1 VPIIAIRDR
10 RNHRHAI
17 LRQPAGIAGIDRPP
31 GSTNVHSAVNP
42 DLRNDASEAT
52 NTAARWRS
60 PWLIARI
67 LMIVVL
73 SGVPILAISADVFD
87 LIPQHTTALLIL
99 LPLIAVLAVVAAF
112 SPHRIDMVL
121 GQGLIAGMVACLVY
135 DAFRLFCVH
144 ALGMMGDFI
153 PVMGRWVT
161 GATAD
166 SAASAVVGYMWRY
179 LGDGGGLG
187 VAFFA
192 LALAVGFGRRSVRPL
207 MVVIACIGYAVFV
220 WSGLIATVALSA
232 YGEQRM
238 FHLTAATIWV
248 TLIGHLIFGLVLGL
262 LFVRARRAWY
272 GPELEW
278 PPILSVPTWLR
289 ARNVFAFSR
298 SRENAVSTVEAE
310 TPQTP

>member
-1 VPIIAIRDR
+1 MD
-10 RNHRHAI
+10 N
-17 LRQPAGIAGIDRPP
+17 QPPNADVQHV
-31 GSTNVHSAVNP
+31 SSAEN
-42 DLRNDASEAT
+42 NKT
-52 NTAARWRS
+52 ARWRS

-67 LMIVVL
+67 FMIVVL
-73 SGVPILAISADVFD
+73 SGVPILAISADVFG

-153 PVMGRWVT
+153 PVMGKWVT
-161 GATAD
+161 GAATD

-192 LALAVGFGRRSVRPL
+192 LALAVGFGRRSARPL
-207 MVVIACIGYAVFV
+207 TVVVACIGYAVFV
-220 WSGLIATVALSA
+220 WSGLMATVALSA
-232 YGEQRM
+232 HGEERM

-248 TLIGHLIFGLVLGL
+248 TLVGHLIFGLVLGL
-262 LFVRARRAWY
+262 LFLRARRTWY

-278 PPILSVPTWLR
+278 PPVLSLPTWLR
-289 ARNVFAFSR
+289 AHNVFTHAR
-298 SRENAVSTVEAE
+298 SRGREASTLE